1 LRPLPLVA
9 APLVH
14 ANGERLRATAP
25 IDLTAPCGRGS
36 VAGGLREFANK
47 YAAAPEQSRGVT
59 RLSFVTRRK
68 LQWSAS
74 FWEATRIALDSL
86 RKNKLRSFL
95 TLLGI
100 ILATTTLI
108 AVTAL
113 IHGMDRYIADKV
125 SNMGADG
132 FRIVRMA
139 WFGEWDPKKFFEMDK
154 RNPQIRVDEYAFIK
168 EKATLLKDIGMMT
181 QRTARVAYKGNS
193 VEGVTVNG
201 ITDNIPAINNVQV
214 GIGRGITYDEVRR
227 HMPVAFIGND
237 IFTRFFDG
245 RDPLGKTITIE
256 GDPYEVVGVA
266 QALGSVFGQSQDNFV
281 MIPVESYFKTY
292 GARNGIRLVAKA
304 IDQQRLVEAQDEV
317 RVLLRS
323 YRHLGPAQDDNF
335 VIFASETFVT
345 LWQQLTKTISAMAV
359 GVVSVFMVVGG
370 IVIMNIML
378 AVVTERTREIGIRK
392 SLGARRRDILN
403 QYLVE
408 SAVLAGAGGLIGV
421 GTAWL
426 IAVVVRSF
434 TSMPMSLPPS
444 SIAIG
449 VGLSSVVGLF
459 FGIYPARK
467 ASKLDPIE
475 ALRAER

>member
-1 LRPLPLVA
+1 LPVFIYV
-9 APLVH
+9 PRH
-14 ANGERLRATAP
+14 KFTW
-25 IDLTAPCGRGS
+25 T
-36 VAGGLREFANK
+36 
-47 YAAAPEQSRGVT
+47 
-59 RLSFVTRRK
+59 
-68 LQWSAS
+68 AS

-139 WFGEWDPKKFFEMDK
+139 WFGDWDPKKFFAMNK
-154 RNPQIRVDEYAFIK
+154 RNPQIRVDEYEFLR
-168 EKATLLKDIGMMT
+168 EKATLLKDIGMLT
-181 QRTARVAYKGNS
+181 ERQARVAFKGNS

-237 IFTRFFDG
+237 VFTRFFDG
-245 RDPLGKTITIE
+245 RNPLGKTISIE

-266 QALGSVFGQSQDNFV
+266 QALGSVFGESQDNFV
-281 MIPVESYFKTY
+281 MIPIESYFKTY
-292 GARNGIRLVAKA
+292 GARKGIRMIAKA
-304 IDQQRLVEAQDEV
+304 IDQERLGQAQDEA

-335 VIFASETFVT
+335 VIYASETFVS
-345 LWQQLTKTISAMAV
+345 LWERLTKAISAMAV

-392 SLGARRRDILN
+392 SLGARRRDILS
-403 QYLVE
+403 QYMVE
-408 SAVLAGAGGLIGV
+408 SAVLAGVGGLAGV
-421 GTAWL
+421 AAAWVL
-426 IAVVVRSF
+426 AVAVRNF
-434 TSMPMSLPPS
+434 TSVPMSLPPS

-459 FGIYPARK
+459 FGIYPAMK

-475 ALRAER
+475 ALRAEH